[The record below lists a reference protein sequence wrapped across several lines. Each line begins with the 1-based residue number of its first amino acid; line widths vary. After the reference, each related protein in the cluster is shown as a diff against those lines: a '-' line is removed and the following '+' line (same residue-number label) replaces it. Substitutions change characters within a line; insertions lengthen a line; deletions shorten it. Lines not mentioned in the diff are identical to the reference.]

1 MLSKLKKNLYICIE
15 IKVREYLPKIY
26 LSYLA
31 TKKNYRVYLGS
42 REAVIDLVENK
53 ETAGG
58 IFFYK
63 AGLDKVS
70 TKKIEKKIDHHVVL
84 DEEVSPGFT
93 KEQYRYR
100 VLSFHRDS
108 VKKISS
114 FFYINEF
121 VKKIVEKQYPE
132 IIPKK
137 IIPSGWPR
145 FDILK
150 RNKLKI
156 FKKDTSKIRK
166 KEKNFFLFISDF
178 AYTSKNFETMAT
190 EWNYWG
196 TNKKSHNNL
205 KKKTIDEAKF
215 HHKDYLKVSDFLINF
230 AKKNES
236 IKIII
241 RAHPNESIKIWEKK
255 IKNIKN
261 IKITRPIDNIIPW
274 ILASDGVL
282 HRGSTTSIQSR
293 LLNKKVGYI
302 NLGNHNI
309 KNKFFKKM
317 LYDISAPIRNINDLE
332 IWVNSLDKKEN
343 IYKINKLFEKKNIIT
358 KIEGS
363 KKILEVIE
371 KLNTKKEKKYL
382 TNKHEVSLIS
392 NKTSIIKSFILRKI
406 LIILVKLK
414 IINRNI
420 DRFDF
425 VDKIYNGISAK
436 NVNYYLKILRDKNKQ
451 VQAKQINKNLV
462 VIEQS

>member
-1 MLSKLKKNLYICIE
+1 
-15 IKVREYLPKIY
+15 
-26 LSYLA
+26 
-31 TKKNYRVYLGS
+31 
-42 REAVIDLVENK
+42 
-53 ETAGG
+53 
-58 IFFYK
+58 
-63 AGLDKVS
+63 
-70 TKKIEKKIDHHVVL
+70 
-84 DEEVSPGFT
+84 
-93 KEQYRYR
+93 
-100 VLSFHRDS
+100 
-108 VKKISS
+108 
-114 FFYINEF
+114 
-121 VKKIVEKQYPE
+121 
-132 IIPKK
+132 
-137 IIPSGWPR
+137 
-145 FDILK
+145 
-150 RNKLKI
+150 
-156 FKKDTSKIRK
+156 
-166 KEKNFFLFISDF
+166 
-178 AYTSKNFETMAT
+178 MAN

-196 TNKKSHNNL
+196 TNKKSYYKL

-215 HHKDYLKVSDFLINF
+215 HYKDYLKVSDFLINF

-241 RAHPNESIKIWEKK
+241 RAHPMESIKIWEKK

-317 LYDISAPIRNINDLE
+317 LYDISAPIKNINDLE
-332 IWVNSLDKKEN
+332 IWVNNLDKKEN
-343 IYKINKLFEKKNIIT
+343 IYKINKLFEKKNIVT

-382 TNKHEVSLIS
+382 TNKYEVSSIS

-406 LIILVKLK
+406 LIFLVKLK